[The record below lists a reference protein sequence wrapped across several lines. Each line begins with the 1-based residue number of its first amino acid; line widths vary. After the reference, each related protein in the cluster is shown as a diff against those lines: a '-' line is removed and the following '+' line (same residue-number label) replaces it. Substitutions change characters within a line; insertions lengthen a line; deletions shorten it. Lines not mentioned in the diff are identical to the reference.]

1 MFIFVCINL
10 FLFPIP
16 EFKSTTRDSSLKRVN
31 AIIRKIRLISLDSD
45 NLPQLIKEIQQVN
58 ISMHFG
64 EVCSS
69 ILENR
74 PKNSVEYLALVR
86 IIIHLGLES
95 CEFTQFFERELLKN
109 ITNLGQSGINPSN
122 KNSYNSFRFFFRLA
136 CELQAV
142 QAVDGKFNGICS
154 IFEKLVF
161 KFYVLELIFLILLL

>member
-1 MFIFVCINL
+1 MFVFVCINL
-10 FLFPIP
+10 FLFLLP
-16 EFKSTTRDSSLKRVN
+16 EFKSSTRDSSLKRVN
-31 AIIRKIRLISLDSD
+31 TIIRKIRFLSLDSD
-45 NLPQLIKEIQQVN
+45 SSPQLIKEIQQVN

-64 EVCSS
+64 EICSS

-86 IIIHLGLES
+86 IIIHLSIES
-95 CEFTQFFERELLKN
+95 YEFPQFFERELLKN
-109 ITNLGQSGINPSN
+109 ISNLAQSGINPSD

-142 QAVDGKFNGICS
+142 QAVDGQFNGICS

-161 KFYVLELIFLILLL
+161 I